1 MGSYRQSNNQHS
13 QQNTSANNNHNCN
26 CHHSNRNNCNCRGK
40 EEVVVDPTRTIV
52 NTNTRKRVVKHVHP
66 TEVINVNRTVVRNEH
81 FFQSVKEKSMKQ
93 SKKIIIA
100 AKTLKDE
107 AIADHFGADSS
118 LLRTKLSLRGKLF
131 LLAT

>member
-81 FFQSVKEKSMKQ
+81 FFPVSEREVNETVEENYNCGQDPE
-93 SKKIIIA
+93 
-100 AKTLKDE
+100 
-107 AIADHFGADSS
+107 
-118 LLRTKLSLRGKLF
+118 RRGNCRPF
-131 LLAT
+131 WSRF